1 MAFISLFHKNF
12 KKGYIY
18 KNVNIITL
26 IIDDF
31 IVLFNFRILKSK
43 GYFRPFTYFLNV
55 DLMVILLKTAVKIIL
70 RIMRSKSLK
79 RKLSPLY
86 KLLGVEYNINKFR
99 FRLANAAETAF
110 FTGFRPGFPSGSVL
124 WGSMRKS
131 LIKTVIHVGFIRL
144 RCSCFLFF

>member
-43 GYFRPFTYFLNV
+43 GYFRPFTKKYV
-55 DLMVILLKTAVKIIL
+55 RKIT
-70 RIMRSKSLK
+70 KFSL
-79 RKLSPLY
+79 
-86 KLLGVEYNINKFR
+86 ENK
-99 FRLANAAETAF
+99 
-110 FTGFRPGFPSGSVL
+110 GKSVL
-124 WGSMRKS
+124 VAYS
-131 LIKTVIHVGFIRL
+131 
-144 RCSCFLFF
+144 

>member
-43 GYFRPFTYFLNV
+43 GYFRPFTKYLDKYIQWYNNV
-55 DLMVILLKTAVKIIL
+55 
-70 RIMRSKSLK
+70 RIKNTLGG
-79 RKLSPLY
+79 LSPVQY
-86 KLLGVEYNINKFR
+86 
-99 FRLANAAETAF
+99 RLNN
-110 FTGFRPGFPSGSVL
+110 VN
-124 WGSMRKS
+124 
-131 LIKTVIHVGFIRL
+131 
-144 RCSCFLFF
+144 